1 MFQRGVI
8 SNSRPLAAAEGR
20 SHVLSVTATDCGGEL
35 KPDDDHDNHGYDDH
49 DQDDDDDED
58 GHGQHVPAT
67 D

>member
-35 KPDDDHDNHGYDDH
+35 KPDDDKPGDDDH
-49 DQDDDDDED
+49 DQDDDDDD
-58 GHGQHVPAT
+58 DDDDNHDHHVIV
-67 D
+67 